1 MDFEP
6 AGNLCKLDAA
16 ENFKPSTGGQL
27 ERAKRKGYLDDE
39 GVRQA
44 NGNRRKRRK
53 VSKKQKKKAQQAH
66 DAQADQQADDG
77 QQADDDGQQAAQD
90 DDSDESLPVPGRDKL
105 VKNDDGLVD

>member
-6 AGNLCKLDAA
+6 AGHLCKLDAA

-44 NGNRRKRRK
+44 NISRRKRRK
-53 VSKKQKKKAQQAH
+53 ANKQKKKSQQAH
-66 DAQADQQADDG
+66 PQAEQADDQADQQ
-77 QQADDDGQQAAQD
+77 DDDDA
-90 DDSDESLPVPGRDKL
+90 DDSDDKPVVPG
-105 VKNDDGLVD
+105 VSVTVNQ